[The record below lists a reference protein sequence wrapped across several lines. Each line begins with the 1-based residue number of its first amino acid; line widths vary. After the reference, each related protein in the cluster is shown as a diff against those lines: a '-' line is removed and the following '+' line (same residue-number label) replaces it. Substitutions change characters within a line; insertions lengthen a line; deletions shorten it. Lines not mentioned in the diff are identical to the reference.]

1 MTGRE
6 LIILILENN
15 LEDKPIIELCTLFE
29 TMDQTAE
36 RLGVGIAT
44 VDTWFRLGQIKGITL
59 GEITYI
65 FKNAMPEKEG

>member
-15 LEDKPIIELCTLFE
+15 FEDKSITELYTLFE

-44 VDTWFRLGQIKGITL
+44 VDTGFDWDRSKALHLVK
-59 GEITYI
+59 
-65 FKNAMPEKEG
+65 

>member
-15 LEDKPIIELCTLFE
+15 FEDKSITELYTLFE

-44 VDTWFRLGQIKGITL
+44 VDTWFR
-59 GEITYI
+59 
-65 FKNAMPEKEG
+65 

>member
-6 LIILILENN
+6 LILLILENN
-15 LEDKPIIELCTLFE
+15 LEDKPITELCTLFE

-44 VDTWFRLGQIKGITL
+44 VDTWFRLEQIKGITL
-59 GEITYI
+59 GETTYI
-65 FKNAMPEKEG
+65 FKNAMPEKEE

>member
-15 LEDKPIIELCTLFE
+15 FEDKSITELYTLF
-29 TMDQTAE
+29 QTAE

-65 FKNAMPEKEG
+65 FKNAMPEKEE

>member
-15 LEDKPIIELCTLFE
+15 FEDKSITELYTLFE

-44 VDTWFRLGQIKGITL
+44 VGYLVSIRTDQRYYTW
-59 GEITYI
+59 
-65 FKNAMPEKEG
+65 